1 MANFSEWELLDD
13 GSFNG
18 VQKWIRSNDEDEGT
32 VQVRYRGMDI
42 PIIANRN
49 RKAQND
55 WDGKIGEFA
64 HAAHI
69 PASILMQWY
78 AEDGQKAV
86 LHDPDYLARK
96 LNDPDWKYLKRMPI
110 QL

>member
-1 MANFSEWELLDD
+1 MPAPSDWELIDD

-18 VQKWIRSNDEDEGT
+18 VKKYIRATDEDEGT
-32 VQVRYRGMDI
+32 VQVRYEGHDAAPMI
-42 PIIANRN
+42 EANKR
-49 RKAQND
+49 AQNE
-55 WDGKIGEFA
+55 WNGRIGEFA

-69 PASILMQWY
+69 PASVLIQWY
-78 AEDGQKAV
+78 AEDGVKAV

-96 LNDPDWKYLKRMPI
+96 LNDPDWRYLKRLPI